1 MAEDKNLL
9 DKIKDKA
16 NATAEALKNQY
27 GLSSVGGSAW
37 PQTQYI
43 SGLELIYPKY
53 KTRGWLPP
61 TSIPVENP
69 QTIGQYTFTD
79 WRGVKLK
86 LEEENIQDKKDK
98 FDESLLIPKSKSD
111 LQNTPYSTRDNYLI
125 FGDNSTD
132 YFRHGLQII
141 DNLNPVSDDGSAGN
155 LRLDTFKSTPF
166 ENNDP
171 VIFGFEVIIDDIS
184 SPLLNGSINDFLNNY
199 SNISEV
205 AARIP
210 VYEDFKQQIIK
221 FFKTKATV
229 RIDEAQ
235 TNISKMR
242 DASYPEAD
250 SDKNIFQSG
259 KKAYMNYY
267 LKKVAGLEKLIE
279 SNTPSAKK
287 YLADYNKDVVS
298 LTFTEDVSLS
308 LGTLAH
314 LYKLLY
320 WSKPNGKGI
329 IPENLLRFNCDIIV
343 SEVRNFKRVR
353 KAIESNSIEII
364 KDNVSRYI
372 YSLRECQFYF
382 NQMPHDNDVDLG
394 GIKTYDGY
402 TMQFDYKYSTVNFE
416 RFVPTSNGFGQ
427 YVGYNGGAIWK
438 IGNSKERTGGKV
450 NASPAFIT
458 KGNNQLNQ
466 TGVSSPFVLSV
477 PEDNLF
483 KTTYP
488 ENNDEQSTIEEDVSG
503 FQKFK
508 QNSKTKAKQ
517 LKGRL
522 EDQAIKSAQRELQFA
537 VNTRVALLN
546 RTLNKVLNSAGVT
559 GIRPPKNI
567 YTDKIGAAGR
577 IFYDVRGELFNFLG
591 DSLGGAVG
599 GGRNRSF

>member
-1 MAEDKNLL
+1 
-9 DKIKDKA
+9 
-16 NATAEALKNQY
+16 
-27 GLSSVGGSAW
+27 
-37 PQTQYI
+37 
-43 SGLELIYPKY
+43 
-53 KTRGWLPP
+53 
-61 TSIPVENP
+61 
-69 QTIGQYTFTD
+69 
-79 WRGVKLK
+79 
-86 LEEENIQDKKDK
+86 
-98 FDESLLIPKSKSD
+98 
-111 LQNTPYSTRDNYLI
+111 
-125 FGDNSTD
+125 
-132 YFRHGLQII
+132 
-141 DNLNPVSDDGSAGN
+141 
-155 LRLDTFKSTPF
+155 
-166 ENNDP
+166 
-171 VIFGFEVIIDDIS
+171 
-184 SPLLNGSINDFLNNY
+184 
-199 SNISEV
+199 
-205 AARIP
+205 
-210 VYEDFKQQIIK
+210 
-221 FFKTKATV
+221 
-229 RIDEAQ
+229 
-235 TNISKMR
+235 MR

-250 SDKNIFQSG
+250 SDKNIFQPG
-259 KKAYMNYY
+259 KKAYMGYY
-267 LKKVAGLEKLIE
+267 LKKVSGLEKLIE
-279 SNTPSAKK
+279 SNTPSVKK

-329 IPENLLRFNCDIIV
+329 IPENLLRFNCDIII

-394 GIKTYDGY
+394 GIKVFDNY
-402 TMQFDYKYSTVNFE
+402 TIQFDYKYSIVNFE

-427 YVGYNGGAIWK
+427 YVGYDGGAIWK
-438 IGNSKERTGGKV
+438 VGNSKERTGSRV

-466 TGVSSPFVLSV
+466 TGVNSPFVLNV

-488 ENNDEQSTIEEDVSG
+488 ENNNEQTTIEEDVSG

-508 QNSKTKAKQ
+508 QNSKAKAKE

-522 EDQAIKSAQRELQFA
+522 EDQAIRSAQRELQFA
-537 VNTRVALLN
+537 VNTRVGLLN

-559 GIRPPKNI
+559 GIRPPRNI
-567 YTDKIGAAGR
+567 YTDKIGAGGR

-591 DSLGGAVG
+591 DSLGGALG